1 MSIAENLAQVRKEIE
16 AAARR
21 AGRDP
26 AEIKLVAVSKTVP
39 AEVIAQAVE
48 AGVDALGE
56 NRVQEA
62 LGKQEEVPGA
72 AWHLIGHLQTN
83 KVKKVIGKF
92 ELIHSLDSIRLA
104 REIGRRPRSWNHYRY
119 FGTSQHRQGRE
130 QVRSASRRGASFY
143 R

>member
-62 LGKQEEVPGA
+62 LGKQRRSQVLPG
-72 AWHLIGHLQTN
+72 T
-83 KVKKVIGKF
+83 
-92 ELIHSLDSIRLA
+92 
-104 REIGRRPRSWNHYRY
+104 
-119 FGTSQHRQGRE
+119 
-130 QVRSASRRGASFY
+130 
-143 R
+143 